1 MNNEINTDLFAKDL
15 TVLMEEL
22 NVIKKISKFGEDY
35 DNVRKSISNPKDR
48 EIFRLSEYIT
58 VSELVSKKLE
68 IPSIEVFECMNK
80 LFRTFTKN
88 QERIYKTLTNDC
100 EARTLLMQDLIGDK
114 NIKNIYEEIQD
125 EPSFIELCDAL
136 RNVYKG

>member
-1 MNNEINTDLFAKDL
+1 MNNEINVDLFAKDL
-15 TVLMEEL
+15 TLLMEEL

-35 DNVRKSISNPKDR
+35 DNVRKSISNPKDK

-58 VSELVSKKLE
+58 ISELVSKKLE
-68 IPSIEVFECMNK
+68 MPAVKVFECMNK

-88 QERIYKTLTNDC
+88 QERIFKTLTDDSETN
-100 EARTLLMQDLIGDK
+100 RLLIEDLVGDK
-114 NIKNIYEEIQD
+114 TIEKIYEDIQD

-136 RNVYKG
+136 RNVYQG

>member
-35 DNVRKSISNPKDR
+35 DNVRKSINNPKDK
-48 EIFRLSEYIT
+48 EIFRLSEYVT

-68 IPSIEVFECMNK
+68 IPSIKVFECMNK

-100 EARTLLMQDLIGDK
+100 ETRTLLMQDLIGDK
-114 NIKNIYEEIQD
+114 KIENIYEEIQD

-136 RNVYKG
+136 RNVYEG

>member
-114 NIKNIYEEIQD
+114 KIENIYEEIQD

>member
-48 EIFRLSEYIT
+48 EIFRLSEYVT